1 MPLNSSTNDPTAH
14 TVDGNL
20 SGFFFQSEEKI
31 CGFSTIFYQQ
41 LFCGSDIGSARA
53 AQSGFKRR
61 FIDSAV
67 FFALGFSISCL
78 GRAGEREVS
87 ERGESD
93 VSIVC
98 SAAVMTLIVALPD
111 DICHQKV
118 TD

>member
-1 MPLNSSTNDPTAH
+1 MEICLF
-14 TVDGNL
+14 
-20 SGFFFQSEEKI
+20 FFFQSEEKI
-31 CGFSTIFYQQ
+31 CGFSTIFTSNYFAAATSALPEQHSRV
-41 LFCGSDIGSARA
+41 LNGGSLI
-53 AQSGFKRR
+53 QRR
-61 FIDSAV
+61 FLPSVSV
-67 FFALGFSISCL
+67 FPASPAL
-78 GRAGEREVS
+78 VS